1 MTDLA
6 DDKGCHLSETIDG
19 EPRTGDDWFVSQKG
33 VEFAG
38 THLLL
43 EFWEA
48 STLDDETAI
57 EQALVGAAEAAG
69 ATVLDVRL
77 HTFLPSGGVTGV
89 LLLAESHISI
99 HTWPERSYAAIDI
112 FMCGDCNPHLSVPVL
127 EEAFRPGRTEV
138 SEHKRGKVEAI
149 DQA

>member
-6 DDKGCHLSETIDG
+6 DDKGYHLPETVGAQSEIG
-19 EPRTGDDWFVSQKG
+19 EDWFVSQKG

-57 EQALVGAAEAAG
+57 EQALVRAAEAAG

-112 FMCGDCNPHLSVPVL
+112 FMCGDCNPHHSVPVL
-127 EEAFRPGRTEV
+127 EDAFRPGRTEV
-138 SEHKRGKVEAI
+138 SEHKRGKVERT
-149 DQA
+149 DRV

>member
-6 DDKGCHLSETIDG
+6 DDKGYHLSETVDVQ
-19 EPRTGDDWFVSQKG
+19 PTTGDDWFVSQKG

-48 STLDDETAI
+48 SLLNDEQAI
-57 EQALVGAAEAAG
+57 EQALVRAAEAAG

-99 HTWPERSYAAIDI
+99 HTWPERAYAAIDV
-112 FMCGDCNPHLSVPVL
+112 FMCGDCDPHLSVPVL
-127 EEAFRPGRTEV
+127 EGAFRPGRMEV
-138 SEHKRGKVEAI
+138 SEHKRGKVENT
-149 DQA
+149 DQV

>member
-6 DDKGCHLSETIDG
+6 DDKGYHLSETVDV
-19 EPRTGDDWFVSQKG
+19 RSTTGDDWFVSQKG

-48 STLDDETAI
+48 SLLSNETAI
-57 EQALVGAAEAAG
+57 EQALIRAAEAAG

-77 HTFLPSGGVTGV
+77 HKFSPSGGVTGV

-99 HTWPERSYAAIDI
+99 HTWPERAYAAIDV
-112 FMCGDCNPHLSVPVL
+112 FMCGDCDPHLSVPVL
-127 EEAFRPGRTEV
+127 ENAFRPGRMEV
-138 SEHKRGKVEAI
+138 SEHKRGKVENA
-149 DQA
+149 D